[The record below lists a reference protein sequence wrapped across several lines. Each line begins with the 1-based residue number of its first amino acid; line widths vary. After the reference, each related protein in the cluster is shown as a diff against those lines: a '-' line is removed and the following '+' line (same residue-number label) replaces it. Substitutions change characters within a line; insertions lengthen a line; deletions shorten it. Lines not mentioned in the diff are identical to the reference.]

1 MKVALVL
8 DGIGAGGIER
18 VAIQY
23 AKMFIDLE
31 YEVDIYNLKP
41 KANGLEKEF
50 PEACKFYYKKVSD
63 YLLPDRYML
72 LVKRWRWGKYVY
84 PIVYLGTL
92 LAMYAYRLTMK
103 KRKKY
108 DIGIAFSGHFRDL
121 SFVAYNFIL
130 CEKKMCW
137 LHGSLM
143 SYLILSSTFGDLYRK
158 IKNLCI
164 LSTDNEIAAMDANR
178 FLNGLNINKIYNPI
192 SYQKKELDIQVVNDN
207 KNRYGEY
214 LLMIGRFDQDKDQ
227 KTVIYAMKDLVDNY
241 GIQENLVLIGEGS
254 TLEECKKLVK
264 KLSLEERV
272 FFTGVRYD
280 VQNYYSTAKLFIH
293 SSKLEG
299 LPTVLLEAMK
309 YGVPIV
315 ATNSKPGVPEI
326 LKNSEY
332 GEICEVGD
340 ASGMAKSIFDMLSDE
355 EKMRMYREKGT
366 ERLRDFEYENIKKQ
380 LEKIIGHLQ

>member
-23 AKMFIDLE
+23 AKMFIDLG

-84 PIVYLGTL
+84 PVVYLGTL

-130 CEKKMCW
+130 SEKKMCW

-158 IKNLCI
+158 IKNLCTV
-164 LSTDNEIAAMDANR
+164 STDNEIAALDANR
-178 FLNGLNINKIYNPI
+178 FLKGLNIKNIYNPI
-192 SYQKKELDIQVVNDN
+192 NVQRKEADVKIVNEI
-207 KNRYGEY
+207 KRMYGNY
-214 LLMIGRFDQDKDQ
+214 LLMVGRFDRDKDQ
-227 KTVIYAMKDLVDNY
+227 TTVIYAMKELIEKY
-241 GIQENLVLIGEGS
+241 GIQENLVLVGGGP
-254 TLEECKKLVK
+254 TLEECKNLVTKLD
-264 KLSLEERV
+264 LEKRI

-280 VQNYYSTAKLFIH
+280 VQNYYSKAKVFIH
-293 SSKLEG
+293 SSELEG
-299 LPTVLLEAMK
+299 FGMVLLEAMK

-326 LKNSEY
+326 LKNKEY

-340 ASGMAKSIFDMLSDE
+340 SSGMAQVIYELLSDQQ
-355 EKMRMYREKGT
+355 KMRMYREKGT

>member
-23 AKMFIDLE
+23 AKMFIDLG

-84 PIVYLGTL
+84 PVVYLGTL

-130 CEKKMCW
+130 SEKKMCW

-143 SYLILSSTFGDLYRK
+143 SYLILSSTFGDLYRQ
-158 IKNLCI
+158 IKNLCTV
-164 LSTDNEIAAMDANR
+164 STDNEIAALDANR
-178 FLNGLNINKIYNPI
+178 FLKGLNIKNIYNPI
-192 SYQKKELDIQVVNDN
+192 NTQKREVDVQVANYI
-207 KNRYGEY
+207 KNMYGEY
-214 LLMIGRFDQDKDQ
+214 LLMVGRFDKDKDQ
-227 KTVIYAMKDLVDNY
+227 KTVIYAMKELIEKY
-241 GIQENLVLIGEGS
+241 RIQENLVFVGGGP
-254 TLEECKKLVK
+254 TLEECKNLVTKLN
-264 KLSLEERV
+264 LEKRI

-280 VQNYYSTAKLFIH
+280 VQNYYSKAKVFIH
-293 SSKLEG
+293 SSELEG
-299 LPTVLLEAMK
+299 FGMVLLEAMK

>member
-23 AKMFIDLE
+23 AKMFIDLG

-50 PEACKFYYKKVSD
+50 PEACKFYYKNVSD

-84 PIVYLGTL
+84 PVVYLGTL

-130 CEKKMCW
+130 SEKKMCW

-158 IKNLCI
+158 IKNLCTV
-164 LSTDNEIAAMDANR
+164 STDNEIAALDANR
-178 FLNGLNINKIYNPI
+178 FLKGLNIKNIYNPI
-192 SYQKKELDIQVVNDN
+192 NVQRKEADVKIVNEI
-207 KNRYGEY
+207 KRMYGNY
-214 LLMIGRFDQDKDQ
+214 LLMVGRFDRDKDQ
-227 KTVIYAMKDLVDNY
+227 TTVIYAMKELIEKY
-241 GIQENLVLIGEGS
+241 GIQENLVLVGGGP
-254 TLEECKKLVK
+254 TLEECKNLVTKLD
-264 KLSLEERV
+264 LEKRI

-280 VQNYYSTAKLFIH
+280 VQNYYSKAKVFIH
-293 SSKLEG
+293 SSELEG
-299 LPTVLLEAMK
+299 FGMVLLEAMK

-326 LKNSEY
+326 LKNKEY

-340 ASGMAKSIFDMLSDE
+340 SSGMAQLIYELLSDQQ
-355 EKMRMYREKGT
+355 KMRMYREKGT